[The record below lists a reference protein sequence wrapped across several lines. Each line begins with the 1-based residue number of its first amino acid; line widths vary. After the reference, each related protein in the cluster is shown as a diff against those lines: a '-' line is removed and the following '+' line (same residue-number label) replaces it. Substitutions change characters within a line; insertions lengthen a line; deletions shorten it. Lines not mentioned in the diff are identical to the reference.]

1 MHLKLLN
8 DFEALKQ
15 SNILPLAMSKSPIK
29 HVYANTNVEIA
40 EVEWFVYIYTLTDHQ
55 LQF

>member
-1 MHLKLLN
+1 
-8 DFEALKQ
+8 
-15 SNILPLAMSKSPIK
+15 MSESPIK